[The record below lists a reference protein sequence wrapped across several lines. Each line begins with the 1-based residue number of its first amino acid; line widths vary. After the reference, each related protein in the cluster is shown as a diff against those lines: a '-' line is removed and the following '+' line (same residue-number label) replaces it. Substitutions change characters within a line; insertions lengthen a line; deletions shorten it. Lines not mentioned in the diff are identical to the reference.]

1 MGQKVSPI
9 GMRIGINKTW
19 ESKWYAGN
27 KDFAKYLNNDV
38 KIRRFLEKKLK
49 DASVSSILIERTAKK
64 TNVIINTAKPGV
76 VIGHS
81 GEEIEKI
88 KKELSKLVD
97 ENVEISIMEVKN
109 PDMVAALVA
118 ENIAHQIENR
128 VSFRVA
134 QKKAI
139 RNTMKAGAKGI
150 KTSVSGRLGGADMA
164 RTEGYTEGMIPLHTL
179 RADIDY
185 AHKEA
190 DTTYGKIGVKVWI
203 YKGEILPEKKNKG
216 GNVDGS
222 NSKKN

>member
-9 GMRIGINKTW
+9 GLRIGINKTW
-19 ESKWYAGN
+19 ESNWYAGN
-27 KDFAKYLNNDV
+27 KDFAKYLDKDI
-38 KIRRFLEKKLK
+38 KIRKYLEKKLK
-49 DASVSSILIERTAKK
+49 DASVASILIERTAKK
-64 TNVIINTAKPGV
+64 TNVIINTSKPGV
-76 VIGHS
+76 VIGRG
-81 GEEIEKI
+81 GEEIEKL
-88 KKELSKLVD
+88 KKQLSKLVD
-97 ENVEISIMEVKN
+97 ENVQISIMEIKK

-134 QKKAI
+134 QKRAI

-150 KTSVSGRLGGADMA
+150 KTAVSGRLGGADMA

-179 RADIDY
+179 RADVDY

-203 YKGEILPEKKNKG
+203 YKGEILNENKG
-216 GNVDGS
+216 GMKDGR
-222 NSKKN
+222 NTKKN